1 MPAAALVAGVAPFA
15 RLRAR
20 PHGRGRIATR
30 ACSSR
35 GGPWS
40 ARARWGGGAGSE
52 SLGDDDDARS
62 LARGV
67 ASALLTHGVDA
78 RSLDSPAL
86 AMLRLAGVS
95 TDALLGEAATA
106 VAFEHATVDDPNPAA
121 EDDASAAFAE
131 WSRAFAEQVAPSMR
145 AHGVDASKLDRP
157 AADILIRAGVSP
169 EWVAWYQSQLPP
181 QAAANPEV
189 VFDDPEIE
197 SPASASS
204 ETDSFRESPASS
216 SSMESFRES
225 SSSSSSSASVR
236 ADGMTLLDE
245 ADSEFGKLQVFRVDD
260 DHRDRSFAGA
270 TVLMRAHTPDAVLSE
285 YRPGVA
291 TTGGVFDLF
300 AMLPP
305 LVAHQPPAYPIGIL
319 GLGAG
324 TCAREYAQFY
334 PDDRRRMVG
343 WELDPVIVDVA
354 RRHFGLGELEASGR
368 LIARAGDGFEE
379 IRRASREGRLLAGII
394 VDVFDEK
401 SRVLPELTREE
412 TWLDVA
418 RALAPGGRVVA
429 NLSTGRGRGAD
440 LDAAVAAA
448 ECAAMTCGNGK
459 AMLWRSGAMGIYN
472 EVVITGAPPM
482 EWNQPGALPSQLR
495 KYAGEWYA
503 VEAPPGKTRGW
514 IMGG

>member
-1 MPAAALVAGVAPFA
+1 MPAATLVAGVSPVA

-20 PHGRGRIATR
+20 ARRRGRIATR
-30 ACSSR
+30 A
-35 GGPWS
+35 
-40 ARARWGGGAGSE
+40 A
-52 SLGDDDDARS
+52 LGDDDDARS

-86 AMLRLAGVS
+86 AMLRRAGVS
-95 TDALLGEAATA
+95 TGALLSEAATA
-106 VAFEHATVDDPNPAA
+106 VAFDHAAREDPSPAA

-145 AHGVDASKLDRP
+145 AHGVDASNLDQP
-157 AADILIRAGVSP
+157 AADILIRAGVYP
-169 EWVAWYQSQLPP
+169 EWIAWYQSQLPP
-181 QAAANPEV
+181 QPYAYPEV
-189 VFDDPEIE
+189 VFDDPEMD
-197 SPASASS
+197 P
-204 ETDSFRESPASS
+204 FRESPASS
-216 SSMESFRES
+216 SS
-225 SSSSSSSASVR
+225 SSSSSSAVASKPAVR
-236 ADGMTLLDE
+236 VDGMTLLDE

-270 TVLMRAHTPDAVLSE
+270 TVLMREHTPDAVLSE
-285 YRPGVA
+285 YRPGDA
-291 TTGGVFDLF
+291 TTGGVFDLL

-305 LVAHQPPAYPIGIL
+305 LVAEQPPAYPIGIL

-324 TCAREYAQFY
+324 TCAREFAQFY

-354 RRHFGLGELEASGR
+354 RRHFGLRELEASGR

-379 IRRASREGRLLAGII
+379 IRRAFREGRLLAGIV

-412 TWLDVA
+412 TWWDIA

-459 AMLWRSGAMGIYN
+459 ALLWRSGAMGIYN
-472 EVVITGAPPM
+472 EVVITGGPPR
-482 EWNQPGALPSQLR
+482 EWNRPGALPSQLR

-503 VEAPPGKTRGW
+503 VEAPPGKRRGW

>member
-1 MPAAALVAGVAPFA
+1 M
-15 RLRAR
+15 
-20 PHGRGRIATR
+20 TR
-30 ACSSR
+30 
-35 GGPWS
+35 
-40 ARARWGGGAGSE
+40 
-52 SLGDDDDARS
+52 
-62 LARGV
+62 
-67 ASALLTHGVDA
+67 
-78 RSLDSPAL
+78 
-86 AMLRLAGVS
+86 
-95 TDALLGEAATA
+95 
-106 VAFEHATVDDPNPAA
+106 
-121 EDDASAAFAE
+121 
-131 WSRAFAEQVAPSMR
+131 
-145 AHGVDASKLDRP
+145 
-157 AADILIRAGVSP
+157 
-169 EWVAWYQSQLPP
+169 
-181 QAAANPEV
+181 
-189 VFDDPEIE
+189 
-197 SPASASS
+197 
-204 ETDSFRESPASS
+204 
-216 SSMESFRES
+216 
-225 SSSSSSSASVR
+225 
-236 ADGMTLLDE
+236 LDE

-319 GLGAG
+319 GS
-324 TCAREYAQFY
+324 ARARARGSTPSFT
-334 PDDRRRMVG
+334 PTIVVG
-343 WELDPVIVDVA
+343 WSGGSSTPSSSTSA

-448 ECAAMTCGNGK
+448 RVRGDDVRERESDAVAIGRHGHLQRGGHHGSAADGMESTGGAAVAASEIRGGVVRGGSAAGK
-459 AMLWRSGAMGIYN
+459 DERVDHGRVGDD
-472 EVVITGAPPM
+472 G
-482 EWNQPGALPSQLR
+482 
-495 KYAGEWYA
+495 
-503 VEAPPGKTRGW
+503 RGSW
-514 IMGG
+514 